1 MAMEKSYVSL
11 KILNIFSFLAH
22 AYVATRNLILKANC
36 TVAPWSQD
44 RFSATIFFYFV
55 VVVIAG
61 TFGKNDFVMPEL
73 FLRRNK
79 VATKMSVSLSLKF

>member
-36 TVAPWSQD
+36 TMAPWSQD
-44 RFSATIFFYFV
+44 RFSATIFF
-55 VVVIAG
+55 I
-61 TFGKNDFVMPEL
+61 
-73 FLRRNK
+73 FLLLLLLLLALLER
-79 VATKMSVSLSLKF
+79 MIS